1 MSNKYTSVIKKINK
15 GYKLPHDIEVV
26 AHKIYAHSLS
36 EENFANN
43 DIISKQAKPEARLE
57 ILSQPFQHNQVGVAT
72 VGDIEKA
79 GGTITLDGKLNSS
92 NRTMIMNHATVDG
105 LTAPQAEKLFQPT
118 KQNLIPK
125 GKRGAKS
132 GC

>member
-1 MSNKYTSVIKKINK
+1 MSNKYTSVIKQINK

-43 DIISKQAKPEARLE
+43 DIISKQAKPGAGLE

-79 GGTITLDGKLNSS
+79 GGKITLDGKLNSS
-92 NRTMIMNHATVDG
+92 NGTMIMNHATVDG

-118 KQNLIPK
+118 KQNPIPK